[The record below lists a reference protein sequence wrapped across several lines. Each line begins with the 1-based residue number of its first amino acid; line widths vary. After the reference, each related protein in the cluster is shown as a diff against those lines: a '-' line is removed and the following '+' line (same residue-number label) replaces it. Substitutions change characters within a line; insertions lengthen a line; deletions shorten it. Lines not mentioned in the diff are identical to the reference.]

1 MYRYSSSDGRPRVI
15 KLLLGS
21 YPATLHTELAEK
33 GLMPKLLVDPVTY
46 PGGYTMVEMEYLDL
60 SDGWSSLQ
68 FFRGQVDPDQVQRA
82 FDHALRGLQECLGG
96 KAVHGDLRAPNIMV
110 RYVLFAYNLCTAIDQ
125 NKSYGLPPHYSRF
138 GLAMCC

>member
-1 MYRYSSSDGRPRVI
+1 MYRYNSSDGRPRVI

-33 GLMPKLLVDPVTY
+33 GLMPKL
-46 PGGYTMVEMEYLDL
+46 GGYTMVE
-60 SDGWSSLQ
+60 SSLH

-82 FDHALRGLQECLGG
+82 FDLALMGLQECLGG

-110 RYVLFAYNLCTAIDQ
+110 RYGTPIGQ
-125 NKSYGLPPHYSRF
+125 
-138 GLAMCC
+138 